1 MSKRAIVGSCF
12 VFVLLAALWLSA
24 GMIQFGVTTQNRG
37 ATEDAGAEAPWTIP
51 NRTNRQ
57 EPGEH
62 AIRRRELQFVA
73 GLPVRDSRSA
83 ATWESRGPDNI
94 GGRTRAL
101 AFDITR
107 PGVVVAGGA
116 TGGVWRSESAGQS
129 WDLVSPPS
137 ASDGVTS
144 LVQDIR
150 PGKEDTWYYSTGEGR
165 GRGDARQGSG
175 VYRSDDGGQSW
186 SVLPSTQP
194 DGSGPGGFAYI
205 WRLALNATQA
215 DGDVVYAATNG
226 YLYRSP
232 DGGESW
238 NEQLS
243 VKDGPLEWSFEHPT
257 DVAVTPSGSV
267 FFAAGSTS
275 GNPSA
280 RVGVFR
286 SVTEGSWQDITPPIW
301 PTSVIRPVIAV
312 DPTNPERVYLLV
324 LNEDPN
330 TFAETFFL
338 FSYSEDEHGGAWE
351 NLSASLPS
359 GFRGQYGYNMMV
371 FVHPS
376 RPDTVW
382 FGGVGL
388 YRTVNGFANLSGTQ
402 EIGGLH
408 VDQHVAAVDPFDND
422 QVWVGNDGGV
432 YSATH
437 EEADAGNWTSR
448 SLGYRTTQ
456 FYSAAWDR
464 STPGSRLIIGGTQ
477 DNGVLAMSAQASD
490 AEWDMVLPG
499 DGLEVAVGAHGE
511 YVYGTILG
519 SSTVY
524 RMTTDADGIFDIHS
538 HVIVPGNRTY
548 LRHFVLDPTDPN
560 RMYLATL
567 SRETGS
573 AVSVVMRQDRLDAIP
588 VGTFSAVQEGWSEL
602 ESTRSDFRIRAMDI
616 STESPSNRLFYATE
630 AFSFSTGVTQGRLF
644 RLDDAHLDSSI
655 PAEVTGPDFPDLTI
669 EDIAINPANGNELL
683 VAFAGYGTR
692 SLFHSDDGGLTWS
705 DVGGNLEEL
714 PDGSGAGPSAWS
726 VGIVPLP
733 GGRTLYLAGTT
744 SGLFST
750 NVPSGSSTEW
760 LREGVESIGHSWIEA
775 IDVRASDSMVL
786 AATHG
791 NGVFVGHAS
800 ATETG
805 TVKGVSNPSVATSA
819 PFPNPTSNEVRI
831 EVSLSRAQSVTIR
844 VLDVTGRSVKGGE
857 SKQYSQGAHVVS
869 VHLSGLAAGTYYV
882 VVEAEGRPVVHPI
895 TVVRPQG
902 GS

>member
-1 MSKRAIVGSCF
+1 M
-12 VFVLLAALWLSA
+12 
-24 GMIQFGVTTQNRG
+24 GVTTENRG
-37 ATEDAGAEAPWTIP
+37 FTEDAGADAPWTIP
-51 NRTNRQ
+51 NRTDSQ
-57 EPGEH
+57 VPGER

-107 PGVVVAGGA
+107 TGVVLAGGA
-116 TGGVWRSESAGQS
+116 TGGLWRSESSGQT
-129 WDLVSPPS
+129 WDIVSPPS
-137 ASDGVTS
+137 ALDGITS

-175 VYRSDDGGQSW
+175 IYRSDDGGQSW
-186 SVLPSTQP
+186 SVLPATQP

-205 WRLALNATQA
+205 WRLALNPTVANS
-215 DGDVVYAATNG
+215 DVIYAATNG
-226 YLYRSP
+226 FLFKSSD
-232 DGGESW
+232 DGDTW
-238 NEQLS
+238 NEELS
-243 VKDGPLEWSFEHPT
+243 VKDSPLEWSFEHPT
-257 DVAVTPSGSV
+257 DVGVTPSGSV

-275 GNPSA
+275 GDPSA
-280 RVGVFR
+280 RVGLYR
-286 SVTEGSWQDITPPIW
+286 SLSEGSWQDITPPIW
-301 PTSVIRPVIAV
+301 PKSVIRPVIAV
-312 DPTNPERVYLLV
+312 DPTHAERVLV
-324 LNEDPN
+324 LVLDEDPS
-330 TFAETFFL
+330 TFAETFYL
-338 FSYSEDEHGGAWE
+338 FRYTSGEGANGDVWED
-351 NLSASLPS
+351 LSGSLPS
-359 GFRGQYGYNMMV
+359 GLRGQYGYNMMIS
-371 FVHPS
+371 VHPT

-388 YRTVNGFANLSGTQ
+388 YRSVSGFADLSGTQ
-402 EIGGLH
+402 QLVGLH
-408 VDQHVAAVDPFDND
+408 VDQHVAAIDPFDINR
-422 QVWVGNDGGV
+422 VWVGNDGGV
-432 YSATH
+432 YTATH
-437 EEADAGNWTSR
+437 EEADAGNWSSM

-477 DNGVLAMSAQASD
+477 DNGVLAVSAQASD
-490 AEWDMVLPG
+490 AEWEQALPG
-499 DGLEVAVGAHGE
+499 DGLEVAVDAHGE

-524 RMTTDADGIFDIHS
+524 RMTTDADGAFDIHS

-548 LRHFVLDPTDPN
+548 LRHYVLDPTDPR
-560 RMYLATL
+560 RMYMAVL

-573 AVSVVMRQDRLDAIP
+573 SVSVIMRQDRLDAIP
-588 VGTFSAVQEGWSEL
+588 AGTFSAVQGGWTEL
-602 ESTRSDFRIRAMDI
+602 EATQSDLRIRAMDI
-616 STESPSNRLFYATE
+616 STESPPNRLYYATE
-630 AFSFSTGVTQGRLF
+630 AFSFTTGMVTQGRLF

-692 SLFHSDDGGLTWS
+692 SLFYSKDGGQSWT

-714 PDGSGAGPSAWS
+714 PDGSGAGPSVWS
-726 VGIVPLP
+726 VGMLPLP
-733 GGRTLYLAGTT
+733 EGGTLYLAGTT

-750 NVPSGSSTEW
+750 NVPAGSSTEW
-760 LREGVESIGHSWIEA
+760 LRDGVDSIGHSWIEA

-786 AATHG
+786 VATHG

-800 ATETG
+800 ATDTG
-805 TVKGVSNPSVATSA
+805 TAKGVSNPSVATSA
-819 PFPNPTSNEVRI
+819 PFPNPTSDDVRL
-831 EVSLSRAQSVTIR
+831 EVSLNRAQSVTIR
-844 VLDVTGRSVKGGE
+844 VLDVTGRTVKRGE
-857 SKQYSQGAHVVS
+857 SKQFSQGEHAIAVN
-869 VHLSGLAAGTYYV
+869 LSGLAAGTYYV

-895 TVVRPQG
+895 TVVRPKG
-902 GS
+902 DS